1 MTVKWRAYA
10 AIAVIGCAL
19 VATLT
24 ACGSSSSGSAA
35 SSSQT
40 LNIGI
45 PEEPDTLDPQTTNA
59 AISTTILEYAGDT
72 LVALDP
78 SDNSKI
84 VPDLATSWQTSSD
97 GLTWTFTL
105 KSGVKFQN
113 GDPCNAAAV
122 VASFERA
129 MNPSTKIGTVAAV
142 VKPVKAISAVGNNKV
157 VITLSG
163 PYSLFL
169 QNLANPS
176 ASILDA
182 KVAASEGS
190 SFGRHPVLTGAWSIT
205 KWVSG
210 DQITLTRNS
219 SYNWG
224 PAYAGGKPAKLKT
237 LNFEIIPDSATQ
249 VAAEQSGQTQMT
261 YGVPTQNIKSFKAD
275 PSTYTSYPYLRSGV
289 GLFLEFNV
297 TKPPFNDPV
306 VREALNYA
314 VNKKTLVSTALLNQ
328 GEAACGPLPPSI
340 PGYWSGMCGY
350 APKYDPAKAKALL
363 EQDGWT
369 LGSDGVLQ
377 KGGKPFQFTLYSSA
391 TPSTWDTSSQL
402 LQQQL
407 KAVGIDM
414 TIENMEFGTLLS
426 KTEAGADSAHLM
438 GYTYTT
444 ADILNLWFRS
454 TNSGSGLDLS
464 HVDDPKLDKLIDAY
478 QTQATSSAR
487 DAALETVQKYI
498 SDLDLWVPLWVPDDD
513 IVTTSQLKGA
523 VLSKQG
529 YLVLNKASLS

>member
-1 MTVKWRAYA
+1 
-10 AIAVIGCAL
+10 
-19 VATLT
+19 
-24 ACGSSSSGSAA
+24 
-35 SSSQT
+35 
-40 LNIGI
+40 
-45 PEEPDTLDPQTTNA
+45 
-59 AISTTILEYAGDT
+59 
-72 LVALDP
+72 
-78 SDNSKI
+78 
-84 VPDLATSWQTSSD
+84 
-97 GLTWTFTL
+97 
-105 KSGVKFQN
+105 
-113 GDPCNAAAV
+113 
-122 VASFERA
+122 
-129 MNPSTKIGTVAAV
+129 MNPATKAGTVSAV
-142 VKPVKAISAVGNNKV
+142 TKPMKTISAVGNDKV
-157 VITLSG
+157 VITLAN

-190 SFGRHPVLTGAWSIT
+190 SFGRSPVLTGAWSVT

-210 DQITLTRNS
+210 DHVTLTRNS

-249 VAAEQSGQTQMT
+249 VAAQQSGQTQMT
-261 YGVPTQNIKSFKAD
+261 YAVPTQNIKTFKAD

-297 TKPPFNDPV
+297 TKPPFNDPI

-314 VNKKTLVSTALLNQ
+314 VNKKALVSTTLLGQ
-328 GEAACGPLPPSI
+328 GQAACGTLPPSI
-340 PGYWSGMCGY
+340 PGYWSGMCSY
-350 APKYDPAKAKALL
+350 APQYDKAKAKALL
-363 EQDGWT
+363 EKDGWT
-369 LGSDGVLQ
+369 PGSDGVLQ
-377 KGGKPFQFTLYSSA
+377 KDGQPFKFTLYSAA
-391 TPSTWDTSSQL
+391 TPSTWNTSSQL

-454 TNSGSGLDLS
+454 SNSGGGLNLS
-464 HVDDPKLDKLIDAY
+464 HVDDPKLDALINAY
-478 QTQATSSAR
+478 QTQTTNSAR
-487 DAALETVQKYI
+487 NAALETVQKYV
-498 SDLDLWVPLWVPDDD
+498 SDLNLWVPLWVPEED
-513 IVTTSQLKGA
+513 IVTTSKLKGA
-523 VLSKQG
+523 TLSKQG